1 MNSIQRVIKKI
12 NDYSSLQWKKVT
24 QWAIFLS
31 LFLVLF
37 QFGLSTFLPDASQ
50 RVIVNFTFV
59 VFISFLVLPILWYT
73 ARQTYVYRPQLYPS
87 WLLLLLALCCNPL
100 SLIMGIAQF
109 IIVKGI
115 PYPSIIDYAVLI
127 FYPLMLGMV
136 ALLPS
141 KTSQRIEIMK
151 WTFDAIVIGLSSAV
165 VFWNLANGSDILNGQ
180 VSAIKTII
188 FWNTV
193 GDMVLFWAMLL
204 ILFKQFKEQKR
215 GPIWWLFGS
224 LLFLI
229 LYDFSNSFFVYEGSV
244 MRGSTNR
251 EVLLSLSLFM
261 IILSALQQL
270 KSIREPDGLAEET
283 PQTRKWETLRLMMP
297 YLGVSLAFGILIVS
311 LASDHIL
318 DPVINAYCVAIIV
331 LMIIARQYLVI
342 RENQRLNDQLISL
355 NASLEMRVEL
365 RTSELI
371 MANQELSTRETK
383 LVYNTL
389 HDTLTNLP
397 NRALLFDRLDQAI
410 RKIRRDKNYH
420 FAVFFMD
427 LDRFKVINDSLGHLA
442 GDRMLIEVGRR
453 LSTCVREIDTIA
465 RLGGDEF
472 VLLLEGLYDRENLLR
487 AANRVLASFSEP
499 FEFDGQAVYTSASM
513 GIVTGNV
520 DYELPSDILRDA
532 DIAMYEAKSA
542 GKTHFAIFT
551 TEMQTHTHTRLM
563 LEKDLRIALERQ
575 EFTLVYQPILR
586 LASDQ
591 ILGFEA
597 LLRWKH
603 PTLGM
608 VSPATFIP
616 IAESNGLIV
625 PITAWV
631 IRNSLNQ
638 IKQWQTLYPG
648 NPPITVS
655 VNLSARLFAQLDL
668 LEQVERSL
676 IEVSLPSSSLVF
688 EITESAIISDR
699 SGAVNVLNAFQK
711 MGIKIHMDDFGTGYS
726 SLSYLHQF
734 PIDTIKIDQ
743 TFISNIQPN
752 GEHAE
757 ILRAIVTLA
766 KDLKLS
772 VIAEGVETLEQL
784 VYINQL
790 SCEGAQGYF
799 ISPPL
804 SEQSVKQYI
813 IDRARLLVAE

>member
-1 MNSIQRVIKKI
+1 
-12 NDYSSLQWKKVT
+12 
-24 QWAIFLS
+24 
-31 LFLVLF
+31 
-37 QFGLSTFLPDASQ
+37 
-50 RVIVNFTFV
+50 
-59 VFISFLVLPILWYT
+59 
-73 ARQTYVYRPQLYPS
+73 
-87 WLLLLLALCCNPL
+87 
-100 SLIMGIAQF
+100 
-109 IIVKGI
+109 
-115 PYPSIIDYAVLI
+115 
-127 FYPLMLGMV
+127 
-136 ALLPS
+136 
-141 KTSQRIEIMK
+141 
-151 WTFDAIVIGLSSAV
+151 
-165 VFWNLANGSDILNGQ
+165 
-180 VSAIKTII
+180 
-188 FWNTV
+188 
-193 GDMVLFWAMLL
+193 
-204 ILFKQFKEQKR
+204 
-215 GPIWWLFGS
+215 
-224 LLFLI
+224 
-229 LYDFSNSFFVYEGSV
+229 
-244 MRGSTNR
+244 
-251 EVLLSLSLFM
+251 
-261 IILSALQQL
+261 
-270 KSIREPDGLAEET
+270 
-283 PQTRKWETLRLMMP
+283 
-297 YLGVSLAFGILIVS
+297 
-311 LASDHIL
+311 
-318 DPVINAYCVAIIV
+318 
-331 LMIIARQYLVI
+331 
-342 RENQRLNDQLISL
+342 
-355 NASLEMRVEL
+355 
-365 RTSELI
+365 
-371 MANQELSTRETK
+371 
-383 LVYNTL
+383 
-389 HDTLTNLP
+389 
-397 NRALLFDRLDQAI
+397 
-410 RKIRRDKNYH
+410 
-420 FAVFFMD
+420 
-427 LDRFKVINDSLGHLA
+427 
-442 GDRMLIEVGRR
+442 
-453 LSTCVREIDTIA
+453 
-465 RLGGDEF
+465 
-472 VLLLEGLYDRENLLR
+472 
-487 AANRVLASFSEP
+487 
-499 FEFDGQAVYTSASM
+499 
-513 GIVTGNV
+513 
-520 DYELPSDILRDA
+520 
-532 DIAMYEAKSA
+532 MYEAKSA

-575 EFTLVYQPILR
+575 EFNLVYQPILR

>member
-1 MNSIQRVIKKI
+1 
-12 NDYSSLQWKKVT
+12 
-24 QWAIFLS
+24 
-31 LFLVLF
+31 
-37 QFGLSTFLPDASQ
+37 
-50 RVIVNFTFV
+50 
-59 VFISFLVLPILWYT
+59 
-73 ARQTYVYRPQLYPS
+73 
-87 WLLLLLALCCNPL
+87 
-100 SLIMGIAQF
+100 
-109 IIVKGI
+109 
-115 PYPSIIDYAVLI
+115 
-127 FYPLMLGMV
+127 
-136 ALLPS
+136 
-141 KTSQRIEIMK
+141 
-151 WTFDAIVIGLSSAV
+151 
-165 VFWNLANGSDILNGQ
+165 
-180 VSAIKTII
+180 
-188 FWNTV
+188 
-193 GDMVLFWAMLL
+193 
-204 ILFKQFKEQKR
+204 
-215 GPIWWLFGS
+215 
-224 LLFLI
+224 
-229 LYDFSNSFFVYEGSV
+229 
-244 MRGSTNR
+244 
-251 EVLLSLSLFM
+251 
-261 IILSALQQL
+261 
-270 KSIREPDGLAEET
+270 
-283 PQTRKWETLRLMMP
+283 
-297 YLGVSLAFGILIVS
+297 
-311 LASDHIL
+311 
-318 DPVINAYCVAIIV
+318 
-331 LMIIARQYLVI
+331 
-342 RENQRLNDQLISL
+342 
-355 NASLEMRVEL
+355 
-365 RTSELI
+365 
-371 MANQELSTRETK
+371 
-383 LVYNTL
+383 
-389 HDTLTNLP
+389 
-397 NRALLFDRLDQAI
+397 
-410 RKIRRDKNYH
+410 
-420 FAVFFMD
+420 
-427 LDRFKVINDSLGHLA
+427 
-442 GDRMLIEVGRR
+442 MLIEVGRR

-575 EFTLVYQPILR
+575 EFNLVYQPILR